1 MTIKRQ
7 PLYFPAG
14 DPKLFGWYHT
24 CDTAQPRDLV
34 AVVCAPMGFEYTH
47 SHRSMRHLCDQLARA
62 GISAL
67 RFDYHG
73 TGDSA
78 GGEIE
83 ADRLTRWQQDVASA
97 AACAQALS
105 GHQRCCLI
113 GVRIGASLAAMTS
126 PLLEPDLLVLW
137 NPVIS
142 GRQYIRELKAAAT
155 ATNDNADTDDDTIL
169 ESGGFLITADTEAEV
184 RALTLL
190 DKPVAAK
197 RGALVVARDDLSP
210 NTDMQNALS
219 ARGIATDQLVL
230 PGYADM
236 MARLE
241 LNVVPHQA
249 IAGIVSWVKDHSD
262 ACEPAASTNPTAAPA
277 SHMLIPS
284 PDGASALTETVCH
297 FGTDQH
303 LFGIL
308 TFAGEQPQ
316 GKPTVLLLNSGS
328 VHHVGPG
335 RLYVTLAR
343 HLAQHGFNCFR
354 IDIENIGDS
363 VVRQGEK
370 ENHPYPDNAVGDTAA
385 ALQYLKSTW
394 KLTSFALTGLC
405 SGAYTAFHAGVE
417 LRDDSSIRHVISINP
432 LTFKW
437 VEGVTLLLTQ
447 NLKQELWEVNHYKAS
462 ARDWRRWLKLL
473 SGKVDYAFIFK
484 MVMEQTVKK
493 ATTAMKLLGEILSR
507 KPATLLGQQLAALLG
522 ANRSLSFFI
531 SSGDPGYH
539 LLTQEGGHYARKLIH
554 THKIAVTHID
564 KTDHTFSRM
573 KPRNQLIE
581 GVRQDLSR
589 AFEQR

>member
-14 DPKLFGWYHT
+14 DPTLFGWYHT

-47 SHRSMRHLCDQLARA
+47 SHRSLRHLCDQLARA

-105 GHQRCCLI
+105 GRQRCCLI
-113 GVRIGASLAAMTS
+113 GVRIGATLAAMTS
-126 PLLEPDLLVLW
+126 PLLEPELLVLW

-155 ATNDNADTDDDTIL
+155 ATNDNADTDDNSIL

-184 RALTLL
+184 RALNLL
-190 DKPVAAK
+190 DKPVAVK

-210 NTDMQNALS
+210 NTDMQTALG
-219 ARGIATDQLVL
+219 ARGIATDQLAL

-249 IAGIVSWVKDHSD
+249 IAGIVRWVKDHSD
-262 ACEPAASTNPTAAPA
+262 LSRPAANIEPAAEPA
-277 SHMLIPS
+277 SRMHIPS
-284 PDGASALTETVCH
+284 ADSATTLTETVCH
-297 FGTDQH
+297 FGADQH

-308 TFAGEQPQ
+308 THAGAQPQ

-370 ENHPYPDNAVGDTAA
+370 ENHPYPDNAVEDTAA
-385 ALQYLKSTW
+385 ALQYLKTTW
-394 KLTSFALTGLC
+394 NLSSFALTGLC
-405 SGAYTAFHAGVE
+405 SGAYTAFQAGFK
-417 LRDDSSIRHVISINP
+417 LHDDSSIRHVISINP

-437 VEGVTLLLTQ
+437 VEGETLLMAQ
-447 NLKQELWEVNHYKAS
+447 SFKEELWMVNHYKTS

-493 ATTAMKLLGEILSR
+493 MRTALKLLGEILNR
-507 KPATLLGQQLAALLG
+507 KPATPLGQQLAALLG

-531 SSGDPGYH
+531 SSSDPGYH
-539 LLTQEGGHYARKLIH
+539 LLTQEGGHYARKLIR
-554 THKIAVTHID
+554 TRKIAVTHID
-564 KTDHTFSRM
+564 KTDHTFSRR

-589 AFEQR
+589 VFEQP

>member
-14 DPKLFGWYHT
+14 DPTLFGWYHT
-24 CDTAQPRDLV
+24 CDTAQPRNLV

-47 SHRSMRHLCDQLARA
+47 SHRSLRHLCDQLARA
-62 GISAL
+62 GISVL

-97 AACAQALS
+97 VDCAKALS
-105 GHQRCCLI
+105 GQQRCCLI
-113 GVRIGASLAAMTS
+113 GVRIGASLAVMTS

-155 ATNDNADTDDDTIL
+155 ATNDNAEATDSTIL

-184 RALTLL
+184 RALNLL
-190 DKPVAAK
+190 DKPVAVK

-219 ARGIATDQLVL
+219 ARGIAADQLAL

-249 IAGIVSWVKDHSD
+249 ITGIVSWVKDHSD
-262 ACEPAASTNPTAAPA
+262 ASPPTASAVTAAPA
-277 SHMLIPS
+277 SRLLIPAQ
-284 PDGASALTETVCH
+284 DGAGALTETVCH
-297 FGTDQH
+297 FGADQH

-308 TFAGEQPQ
+308 THSGEQPQ

-370 ENHPYPDNAVGDTAA
+370 ENHPYPDNAVDDTAA
-385 ALQYLKSTW
+385 ALQYLRSTW

-405 SGAYTAFHAGVE
+405 SGAYTAFQAGFR
-417 LRDDSSIRHVISINP
+417 LHDDSSIRHVISINP

-437 VEGVTLLLTQ
+437 VEGETLLLTQ
-447 NLKQELWEVNHYKAS
+447 NLKQELWEVNHYKSS

-473 SGKVDYAFIFK
+473 SGKADYAFIFK
-484 MVMEQTVKK
+484 MVIEQTGKKVK
-493 ATTAMKLLGEILSR
+493 TALTLLQEILSR
-507 KPATLLGQQLAALLG
+507 KPTTLLGQQLAALLG

-539 LLTQEGGHYARKLIH
+539 LLTQEGGYYARKLIH
-554 THKIAVTHID
+554 NHQVAVTHID
-564 KTDHTFSRM
+564 RTDHTFSRM

-589 AFEQR
+589 VFAAR

>member
-14 DPKLFGWYHT
+14 DPTLFGWYHT

-47 SHRSMRHLCDQLARA
+47 SHRSLRHLCDQLALA

-97 AACAQALS
+97 TACAQALS
-105 GHQRCCLI
+105 GRQRCCLI
-113 GVRIGASLAAMTS
+113 GVRIGATLAAMTS
-126 PLLEPDLLVLW
+126 PLLEPELLVLW

-155 ATNDNADTDDDTIL
+155 ATNDNADTDDNSIL

-184 RALTLL
+184 RSLNLL
-190 DKPVAAK
+190 DKPVAVK

-210 NTDMQNALS
+210 NTDMQTALG
-219 ARGIATDQLVL
+219 ARGIATDQLAL

-262 ACEPAASTNPTAAPA
+262 TCGPAANIEPAAEPA
-277 SHMLIPS
+277 SRMHIPS
-284 PDGASALTETVCH
+284 ADSATTLTETVCH
-297 FGTDQH
+297 FGADQH

-308 TFAGEQPQ
+308 THAGAQPQ
-316 GKPTVLLLNSGS
+316 DKPTVLLLNSGS

-385 ALQYLKSTW
+385 ALQYLKTTW
-394 KLTSFALTGLC
+394 NLSNFALTGLC
-405 SGAYTAFHAGVE
+405 SGAYTAFQAGFK
-417 LRDDSSIRHVISINP
+417 LHDDSSIRHVISINP

-437 VEGVTLLLTQ
+437 VEGETLLMAQ
-447 NLKQELWEVNHYKAS
+447 SFKEELWMVNHYKTS

-493 ATTAMKLLGEILSR
+493 MRTALKLLGEILNR
-507 KPATLLGQQLAALLG
+507 KPATPLGQQLAALLG

-531 SSGDPGYH
+531 SSSDPGYH
-539 LLTQEGGHYARKLIH
+539 LLTHEGGHYARKLIR
-554 THKIAVTHID
+554 TRKIAVTHID
-564 KTDHTFSRM
+564 RTDHTFSRR

-589 AFEQR
+589 VFEQP